1 MFSASGAM
9 LLLSPKHFLI
19 LMTKP
24 INGHQPISYSKPMAY
39 LFGGKLDC
47 CRDQNAV
54 TQSILLVDFD
64 HRASVESLGGEKGAA
79 PSISTLM
86 F

>member
-1 MFSASGAM
+1 
-9 LLLSPKHFLI
+9 
-19 LMTKP
+19 MTKP
-24 INGHQPISYSKPMAY
+24 IDEHQPISYSKPMPY
-39 LFGGKLDC
+39 LFRSKLDC
-47 CRDQNAV
+47 YADQNAV

-64 HRASVESLGGEKGAA
+64 HGASVKSVGGEKGAA